1 MNMKWFKVSA
11 AAAALFLFGAAAAGC
26 GQGGKTETASS
37 ASGQTQ
43 QKKVLKYRVMPT
55 ATSDLFDAGIKPIL
69 EKKGYK
75 LEAVKISDSVQREL
89 ALNDG
94 EIDFHVDAH
103 KAYLDAFNKKQ
114 GTNLYAALPLPTVPA
129 GLYPG
134 KKDSLDAV
142 SEGDTIALP
151 NDASNVARSYQL
163 LSRLG
168 WIELDPAKDINQ
180 VTQKDIIKNPK
191 NLKFQEMRGP
201 SIAAV
206 RSDVDY
212 IILRGSDAYNAKL
225 DFNSAL
231 FAENAADIDPAMLI
245 ELCINE
251 KNKDA
256 PWVKDIIDAYKS
268 KEFKDFMK
276 TQSKFWI
283 LPDYLKN

>member
-1 MNMKWFKVSA
+1 MNKKWMKWMAIALAGTIA
-11 AAAALFLFGAAAAGC
+11 AGLAGC
-26 GQGGKTETASS
+26 GGSGEKNTAAS
-37 ASGQTQ
+37 AGQTQ
-43 QKKVLKYRVMPT
+43 TKKVLKYRVMPT
-55 ATSDLFDAGIKPIL
+55 ATSDLFEAGVKQIL
-69 EKKGYK
+69 EKEGYK

-103 KAYLDAFNKKQ
+103 KAYLDAINKKQ
-114 GTNLYAALPLPTVPA
+114 GTTLYAALPLPTVPA

-134 KKDSLDAV
+134 RKKSLDEVAD
-142 SEGDTIALP
+142 GDTIALP

-163 LSRLG
+163 LNRLG
-168 WIELDPAKDINQ
+168 WIKLDPSKDLNQ
-180 VTQKDIIKNPK
+180 VTQKDIIENPK
-191 NLKFQEMRGP
+191 HLNFQEMRGP

-206 RSDVDY
+206 RTDVDY

-231 FAENAADIDPAMLI
+231 FAENVKDIDPAMLI

-251 KNKDA
+251 KNKNA
-256 PWVKDIIDAYKS
+256 QWVKDIIAAYKS
-268 KEFKDFMK
+268 PEFKKFMS

-283 LPDYLKN
+283 LPDYLQDK